1 MSVPT
6 TETARDEAARQHL
19 HTWLLAVG
27 TGFVII
33 LLGNWWG
40 FGPWW
45 MTVGMCLLMGL
56 FLWLTRD
63 VDVPPDTRGDA
74 FYYLGFLFTLSAFIA
89 TLVTM
94 DQGIAGSDATGLGSF
109 LRNFGIAITTTIVG
123 LAGRVYLSMSQV
135 SAGDISREA
144 TDALAEAVQRF
155 KASLADAQDKMD
167 VVVARVGQ
175 SGDRLGETTD
185 AIADVVRRAAEISRS
200 MHSQAESIASL
211 GGDFESRSG
220 RVVDAM
226 DGTATSFRRVK
237 TLLGGL
243 EDGAGRLSSGLIE
256 VSNRLSE
263 VNNTLAAVHV
273 AAGPTANAMNET
285 RVGLADGAARAASLA
300 PALEALHDSM
310 RQAGEAIKG
319 GAAHVSASLRRVADS
334 VEDDAVSAALLEVP
348 AALSEVA
355 ARTSEVG
362 PGFGAL
368 GARANGL
375 GATLQ
380 GLDDSAV
387 EATGALTRV
396 SEVVRRVDRRVA
408 DEGAEFSSVLKAG
421 AAMQRDSLAQ
431 LSEQTAALSNNL
443 ENVTATLQRLE
454 AMAESPSSGPTDGD
468 GRGGPAVRSSL
479 WRLTGI
485 PALRRRLTRNRPEG
499 VPDATSA
506 ES

>member
-1 MSVPT
+1 MSVPP
-6 TETARDEAARQHL
+6 TATPRDEASRQHL
-19 HTWLLAVG
+19 HTWLLVVG

-33 LLGNWWG
+33 LVGNWG
-40 FGPWW
+40 GVGPWW
-45 MTVGMCLLMGL
+45 MAVVMCLLMGF
-56 FLWLTRD
+56 FLWLTKD

-94 DQGIAGSDATGLGSF
+94 DQGIAGSNATGLGSF
-109 LRNFGIAITTTIVG
+109 LRNFGIAITTTIIG

-135 SAGDISREA
+135 SPGDISREA

-185 AIADVVRRAAEISRS
+185 AIADVARRAVQISRS

-211 GGDFESRSG
+211 GGDFESRSD

-237 TLLGGL
+237 TLLGSL

-256 VSNRLSE
+256 ASNRLRE
-263 VNNTLAAVHV
+263 VNNALAAVHV

-285 RVGLADGAARAASLA
+285 RVGLAESAARALSLA
-300 PALEALHDSM
+300 PALDALHDSM
-310 RQAGEAIKG
+310 RQAGETIQG
-319 GAAHVSASLRRVADS
+319 GAAYVNASLRRVADS
-334 VEDDAVSAALLEVP
+334 VEDDAVSAALREIP

-387 EATGALTRV
+387 EATGALARV
-396 SEVVRRVDRRVA
+396 SEVVRRVDRKVA
-408 DEGAEFSSVLKAG
+408 DEAAELSSVLKAG

-431 LSEQTAALSNNL
+431 LSERTAALSNNL
-443 ENVTATLQRLE
+443 ENVTVTLQRLE
-454 AMAESPSSGPTDGD
+454 ATAQSPSSGPTDGD
-468 GRGGPAVRSSL
+468 GLGGPSVRSSL

-499 VPDATSA
+499 VRDVTSA